1 MVLEQ
6 FEVGKPFPGPIPDQ
20 EGANMELWKAGLT
33 IVIQMPG
40 LTKREIQAFK
50 ISFQRYSY
58 FETNTPVP
66 IAVWVFDFP
75 KPFGQI
81 DVNFNGKLVPPEYI
95 KDYFTLENGQVKN
108 LLTFFLLD
116 GQILHGIKA
125 FGLDPEAVKLFHS
138 TIHKQ
143 IIAEY
148 APSNYNHYLG
158 AIYQYSSQELFY
170 MGRIFSTS

>member
-1 MVLEQ
+1 MKLEKY
-6 FEVGKPFPGPIPDQ
+6 EVGKLFPGPIPEQ
-20 EGANMELWKAGLT
+20 EGTN
-33 IVIQMPG
+33 
-40 LTKREIQAFK
+40 REIQAFK

-116 GQILHGIKA
+116 GQILRGIKA
-125 FGLDPEAVKLFHS
+125 FGLEPEAVKLFHTTIRKQIELEILWGEEAFISPSPLQVKAAKRFLKS
-138 TIHKQ
+138 TIINHK
-143 IIAEY
+143 
-148 APSNYNHYLG
+148 
-158 AIYQYSSQELFY
+158 
-170 MGRIFSTS
+170 